1 VISAG
6 KSANGSTSQVG
17 RHRPPL
23 VQSERRSSID
33 AMDAA
38 ENGRPPSF
46 MMPRAASSA
55 EIARSDMR
63 PPEKQDKKG

>member
-1 VISAG
+1 
-6 KSANGSTSQVG
+6 
-17 RHRPPL
+17 
-23 VQSERRSSID
+23 
-33 AMDAA
+33 MDAA